1 MKKDNVFLMSLILY
15 KGDMTDDEIIE
26 YIKNLDIE
34 INYRNR
40 VLTHI
45 NKNIKLSDYDMD
57 VIFTDSE
64 E

>member
-1 MKKDNVFLMSLILY
+1 MFFLMGLILY

>member
-1 MKKDNVFLMSLILY
+1 MGLILY